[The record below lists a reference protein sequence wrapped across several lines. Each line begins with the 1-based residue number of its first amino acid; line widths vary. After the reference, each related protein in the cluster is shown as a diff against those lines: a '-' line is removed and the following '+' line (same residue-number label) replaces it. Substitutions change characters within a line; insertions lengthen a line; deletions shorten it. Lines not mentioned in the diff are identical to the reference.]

1 MDHYQLTRFE
11 MKDAGNNNAV
21 VLVIG
26 SLRYKAILQRAFN
39 QYYFSRTFED
49 RFGRYEWGT
58 YIYNIDVPER
68 ERVEALLKTFQEA
81 VCIEDDLTE
90 AFALGYHTQMDPI
103 GSYARTDFGNL
114 VYQAKPYRG
123 DFTAKRRQAADKI
136 AEQMAQFAGRHP
148 TYARAEVIAA
158 VPPSATNQPNLPVY
172 LAERLADRLGKE
184 NCTSLI
190 NKTRAT
196 RPMKDCRTI
205 QEKINNVKGAFALGP
220 QGTAEMRDR
229 SVILLDDIY
238 QTGFTLNEVGRML
251 ITSGVREVLGL
262 VATKTAQDL
271 E

>member
-11 MKDAGNNNAV
+11 IKDAGNNNAV
-21 VLVIG
+21 VLVTG

-49 RFGRYEWGT
+49 RFGHYEWGT
-58 YIYNIDVPER
+58 YIYNMDVPER
-68 ERVEALLKTFQEA
+68 ERVEALLKVFQEA

-90 AFALGYHTQMDPI
+90 AFALGYHTQMNPT
-103 GSYARTDFGNL
+103 GGYVRTDFGDL

-123 DFTAKRRQAADKI
+123 DFTAKRRRVADGI
-136 AEQMAQFAGRHP
+136 AERMTQFIGCHL
-148 TYARAEVIAA
+148 TYARAEIVAA
-158 VPPSATNQPNLPVY
+158 VPPSATNRPNLPVY

-184 NCTSLI
+184 NGTDLI
-190 NKTRAT
+190 SKTRST

-205 QEKINNVKGAFALGP
+205 QGKIDNVKGAFALGP
-220 QGTAEMRDR
+220 QAIAKMQDC

-238 QTGFTLNEVGRML
+238 QTGFTLNEVGHVL
-251 ITSGVREVLGL
+251 LASGVREVLGL